1 MDIKK
6 KKKKRKN
13 VIFKNHHVATRI
25 AHSDSCT
32 APPFAAGDDRHLR
45 TLRLWSMSAFKT
57 LCVRERLD
65 SYLGEA
71 VCLLQ

>member
-1 MDIKK
+1 MFVYAVKCVLSPKWILK

-45 TLRLWSMSAFKT
+45 TLRL
-57 LCVRERLD
+57 
-65 SYLGEA
+65 
-71 VCLLQ
+71 